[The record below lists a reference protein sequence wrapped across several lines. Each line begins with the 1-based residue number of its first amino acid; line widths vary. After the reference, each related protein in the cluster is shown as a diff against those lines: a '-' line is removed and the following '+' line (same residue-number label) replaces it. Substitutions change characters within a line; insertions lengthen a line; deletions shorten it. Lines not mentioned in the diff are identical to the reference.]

1 MEKTVLDALY
11 EVVLERKINPTEGSY
26 TCQLFS
32 KGRQEILKKV
42 GEEAIEIVLAASAN
56 DKKQTVYELADLF
69 YHITVMLVECDIKPE
84 DIYKELRNRFGVSG
98 LRLKKH
104 QRGVD
109 MDCIFCKILK
119 REIPSTIVFEDEY
132 CLAFEDINPQAP
144 VHILVI
150 PKKHIPTTLDI
161 KEEDKELI
169 GHLVVVAAK
178 IAREKGIAEG
188 GYRLV
193 VNTNS
198 DAGQTV
204 FHVHLHLLGGR
215 VMSWPPG

>member
-1 MEKTVLDALY
+1 
-11 EVVLERKINPTEGSY
+11 
-26 TCQLFS
+26 
-32 KGRQEILKKV
+32 
-42 GEEAIEIVLAASAN
+42 
-56 DKKQTVYELADLF
+56 
-69 YHITVMLVECDIKPE
+69 
-84 DIYKELRNRFGVSG
+84 
-98 LRLKKH
+98 
-104 QRGVD
+104 

-119 REIPSTIVFEDEY
+119 KEIPSKIVYEDDK

-150 PKKHIPTTLDI
+150 PKKHIATTLDLG
-161 KEEDKELI
+161 EEDKEVI
-169 GHLVVVAAK
+169 GHLVVVAAQ
-178 IAREKGIAEG
+178 IAKEKQIADS

-193 VNTNS
+193 INTNK